1 MRQATLGSVGA
12 EGPLGE
18 QPPSPPIDGLHL
30 GATADSVLNA
40 SVDSTATVA
49 QV

>member
-12 EGPLGE
+12 EGLLSE
-18 QPPSPPIDGLHL
+18 QPPSPPADGLHPW
-30 GATADSVLNA
+30 ATAD